1 MIKSALDNESFLA
14 KENKISNEIK
24 VQFFGKMRVMF
35 YLSRYKRKHDI
46 SKNSQRGDFTHGL
59 SKIKLFFKIKL
70 KIHEKKF
77 WFMALSYGKNAL
89 F

>member
-35 YLSRYKRKHDI
+35 YHSHYKRKHDI

-59 SKIKLFFKIKL
+59 SKTKLFFKIKTQ
-70 KIHEKKF
+70 KKR
-77 WFMALSYGKNAL
+77 SNS
-89 F
+89 